1 MNNDIESVYLSQKE
15 IAKRVKEMAQKINE
29 DYVGKDILLVPTL
42 KGSFMFASDLIR
54 NIKLPCDIDF
64 IALSSYGNTTETS
77 GKVKIT
83 KDLTMDI
90 SNKHLIII
98 EDIIDSGVT
107 MDFLINYLKLKNA
120 ASVEIATLL
129 NKPARRKK
137 DIEVCQEK
145 DKLLSI
151 ADAKL
156 SVYKIDDGLRLKI
169 KKSNYSLEEILGNKD
184 HLKDFKNQ

>member
-137 DIEVCQEK
+137 DIDIKYSGFEVEDQFLVGYGLDYAEK
-145 DKLLSI
+145 YRNLPYI
-151 ADAKL
+151 G
-156 SVYKIDDGLRLKI
+156 ILKSELI
-169 KKSNYSLEEILGNKD
+169 
-184 HLKDFKNQ
+184 

>member
-1 MNNDIESVYLSQKE
+1 
-15 IAKRVKEMAQKINE
+15 
-29 DYVGKDILLVPTL
+29 
-42 KGSFMFASDLIR
+42 MFASDLIR

-64 IALSSYGNTTETS
+64 IALSSYGNAAETS

-137 DIEVCQEK
+137 DINIKYSGFEVEDQFLVGYGLDYAEK
-145 DKLLSI
+145 YRNLPYI
-151 ADAKL
+151 G
-156 SVYKIDDGLRLKI
+156 ILKSELI
-169 KKSNYSLEEILGNKD
+169 
-184 HLKDFKNQ
+184 

>member
-1 MNNDIESVYLSQKE
+1 MNNDIESVYLSQE
-15 IAKRVKEMAQKINE
+15 QIAKKVKEMAQKINE

-64 IALSSYGNTTETS
+64 IALSSYGNAAETS

-137 DIEVCQEK
+137 EINIKYSGFEVEDQFLVGYGLDYAEK
-145 DKLLSI
+145 YRNLPYI
-151 ADAKL
+151 G
-156 SVYKIDDGLRLKI
+156 ILKSELI
-169 KKSNYSLEEILGNKD
+169 
-184 HLKDFKNQ
+184 

>member
-1 MNNDIESVYLSQKE
+1 MNNDIESVYLSQE
-15 IAKRVKEMAQKINE
+15 QIAKKVKEMAQKINE

-64 IALSSYGNTTETS
+64 IALSSYGNAAETS

-137 DIEVCQEK
+137 DINIKYSGFEVDDQFLVGYGLDYAEK
-145 DKLLSI
+145 YRNLPYI
-151 ADAKL
+151 G
-156 SVYKIDDGLRLKI
+156 ILKSELI
-169 KKSNYSLEEILGNKD
+169 
-184 HLKDFKNQ
+184 

>member
-1 MNNDIESVYLSQKE
+1 MNNDIESVYLSQE
-15 IAKRVKEMAQKINE
+15 QIAKKVKEMAQKINE

-64 IALSSYGNTTETS
+64 IALSSYGNAAETS

-120 ASVEIATLL
+120 ASLEIATLL

-137 DIEVCQEK
+137 DINIKYSGFEVEDQFLVGYGLDYAEK
-145 DKLLSI
+145 YRNLPYI
-151 ADAKL
+151 G
-156 SVYKIDDGLRLKI
+156 ILKSELI
-169 KKSNYSLEEILGNKD
+169 
-184 HLKDFKNQ
+184 

>member
-1 MNNDIESVYLSQKE
+1 MNNDIESVYLSQE
-15 IAKRVKEMAQKINE
+15 QIAKKEKEMAQKINE

-64 IALSSYGNTTETS
+64 IALSSYGNAAETS

-137 DIEVCQEK
+137 DINIKYSGFEVEDQFLVGYGLDYAEK
-145 DKLLSI
+145 YRNLPYI
-151 ADAKL
+151 G
-156 SVYKIDDGLRLKI
+156 ILKSELI
-169 KKSNYSLEEILGNKD
+169 
-184 HLKDFKNQ
+184 

>member
-64 IALSSYGNTTETS
+64 IALSSYGNATETS

-137 DIEVCQEK
+137 DIDIKYSGFEVEDQFLVGYGLDYAEK
-145 DKLLSI
+145 YRNLPYI
-151 ADAKL
+151 G
-156 SVYKIDDGLRLKI
+156 ILKSELI
-169 KKSNYSLEEILGNKD
+169 
-184 HLKDFKNQ
+184 

>member
-1 MNNDIESVYLSQKE
+1 MNNDIESVYLSQE
-15 IAKRVKEMAQKINE
+15 QIAKKVKEMAQKINE

-64 IALSSYGNTTETS
+64 IALSSYGNAAETS

-137 DIEVCQEK
+137 DINIKYSGFEVEDQFLVGYGLDYAEK
-145 DKLLSI
+145 YRNLPYI
-151 ADAKL
+151 G
-156 SVYKIDDGLRLKI
+156 ILKSELI
-169 KKSNYSLEEILGNKD
+169 
-184 HLKDFKNQ
+184 

>member
-1 MNNDIESVYLSQKE
+1 MNNDIESVYLSQE
-15 IAKRVKEMAQKINE
+15 QIAKKVKEMAQKINE

-54 NIKLPCDIDF
+54 NIKLPSDIDF
-64 IALSSYGNTTETS
+64 IALSSYGNAAETS

-137 DIEVCQEK
+137 DINIKYSGFEVEDQFLVGYGLDYAEK
-145 DKLLSI
+145 YRNLPYI
-151 ADAKL
+151 G
-156 SVYKIDDGLRLKI
+156 ILKSELI
-169 KKSNYSLEEILGNKD
+169 
-184 HLKDFKNQ
+184 

>member
-1 MNNDIESVYLSQKE
+1 MNNDIESVYLSQE
-15 IAKRVKEMAQKINE
+15 QIAKKVKEMAQKINE

-64 IALSSYGNTTETS
+64 IALSSYGNAAETS

-137 DIEVCQEK
+137 DINIKYSGFEVEDQFLVGYGLDYAQKYRNLPYIGVVE
-145 DKLLSI
+145 L
-151 ADAKL
+151 DA
-156 SVYKIDDGLRLKI
+156 
-169 KKSNYSLEEILGNKD
+169 E
-184 HLKDFKNQ
+184 